1 VFNTDG
7 YPIFRLLVESKIRK
21 VASKPTRKF
30 TNARL
35 DML

>member
-21 VASKPTRKF
+21 VASKTD
-30 TNARL
+30 T
-35 DML
+35 